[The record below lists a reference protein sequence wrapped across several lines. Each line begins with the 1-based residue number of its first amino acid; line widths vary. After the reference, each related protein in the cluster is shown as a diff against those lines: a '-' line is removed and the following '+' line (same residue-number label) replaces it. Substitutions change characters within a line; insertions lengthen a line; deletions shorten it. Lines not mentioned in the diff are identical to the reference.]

1 MTGLFKKEKQDKPT
15 KFLKTKKSELKKL
28 VKEKKYDL
36 VFKVGEEILK
46 KNPDDMDVLFI
57 LGGLFYMR
65 GKFTKAISHFDRL
78 LETSS
83 YDPEALLL
91 KAKSHYSL
99 GQIAESKVCCE
110 KIQDIDPKNKEVS
123 ELLQKMLDN
132 ND

>member
-1 MTGLFKKEKQDKPT
+1 MTGLFKKEKQSKGT
-15 KFLKTKKSELKKL
+15 KFLKTKKIQLKKL

-36 VFKVGEEILK
+36 VFQIGEEILK

-65 GKFTKAISHFDRL
+65 GKFAKAISHFDRL

-99 GQIAESKVCCE
+99 GQFTDSKNCCN
-110 KIQDIDPKNKEVS
+110 KILEIDPKNKEIS
-123 ELLQKMLDN
+123 ELLQKIVN
-132 ND
+132 NSN

>member
-1 MTGLFKKEKQDKPT
+1 MTGLFKKEKQNKAT
-15 KFLKTKKSELKKL
+15 KFLKSKKSELKKL
-28 VKEKKYDL
+28 VKEKKYDK
-36 VFKVGEEILK
+36 VFRVGEEILK

-57 LGGLFYMR
+57 LGGLSYMQ

-99 GQIAESKVCCE
+99 GQFAESKTCCE
-110 KIQDIDPKNKEVS
+110 KIQEIDPKNKAIS
-123 ELLQKMLDN
+123 ELLQKMSN
-132 ND
+132 NKN

>member
-1 MTGLFKKEKQDKPT
+1 MAGLFNKQKQDKGS

-28 VKEKKYDL
+28 VKEKKYDA

-46 KNPDDMDVLFI
+46 KYPDDMDALFI

-65 GKFTKAISHFDRL
+65 GKFTKAITHFDKL
-78 LETSS
+78 LETST

-99 GQIAESKVCCE
+99 GQFKESKTSCE
-110 KIQDIDPKNKEVS
+110 KIQEIDPKNKEVS
-123 ELLQKMLDN
+123 ELLEKISN
-132 ND
+132 NNN

>member
-1 MTGLFKKEKQDKPT
+1 LTGLFKKNKQSKAT
-15 KFLKTKKSELKKL
+15 KFLKSKKSELKKL
-28 VKEKKYDL
+28 VKEKKYDQ
-36 VFKVGEEILK
+36 VFKVGAEILK

-78 LETSS
+78 LEISS

-99 GQIAESKVCCE
+99 GQFDESKTCCE
-110 KIQDIDPKNKEVS
+110 KIQEIDTKNKEVS
-123 ELLQKMLDN
+123 ELLQKISKN
-132 ND
+132 NN

>member
-1 MTGLFKKEKQDKPT
+1 MTGLFKKEKHEKSS

-28 VKEKKYDL
+28 VKEKKYDQ

-46 KNPDDMDVLFI
+46 KNPDDMDALFI

-65 GKFTKAISHFDRL
+65 GKFSKAISNFDRL

-99 GQIAESKVCCE
+99 GQFAESKSCCG
-110 KIQDIDPKNKEVS
+110 KIQEIDPKNKEVS
-123 ELLQKMLDN
+123 ELLQKISN
-132 ND
+132 NHI

>member
-1 MTGLFKKEKQDKPT
+1 MTGLFKKEKHDKT
-15 KFLKTKKSELKKL
+15 SKFLKTKKSELKKL
-28 VKEKKYDL
+28 VKAKKYDK
-36 VFKVGEEILK
+36 VFKIGEEILK

-78 LETSS
+78 LDTSS

-99 GQIAESKVCCE
+99 GQMIESKTCCE
-110 KIQDIDPKNKEVS
+110 KIQEIDPKNKEAY
-123 ELLQKMLDN
+123 ELLQKISN
-132 ND
+132 SEN